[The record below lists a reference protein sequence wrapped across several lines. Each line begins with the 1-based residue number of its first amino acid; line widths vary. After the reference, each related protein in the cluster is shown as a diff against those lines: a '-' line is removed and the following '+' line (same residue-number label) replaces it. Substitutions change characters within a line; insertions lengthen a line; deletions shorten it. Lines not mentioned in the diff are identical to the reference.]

1 MTLLSFITID
11 TCNMCGNPSAQNK
24 VLGLRANGSLKEKK
38 RDFISVTVLKCNKC
52 GYVYANPQPI
62 DANAKKKYTTTNTQ
76 NYWNIESAEPSQNH
90 YEVELKTLQKLK
102 GNDLKNV
109 NVLDI
114 GFGLGRTLHT
124 LHKQRMEV
132 WGIEPFESFYESAKN
147 NTKLNF
153 DRNKIQCS
161 TFEDA
166 NFEKQQFDLIIF
178 EAFQHVVDSNNA
190 LQKALQWIKPGG
202 LIQIEVA
209 NANWFIAKLIN
220 LFHKLKGSNNITNLS
235 PLHAPYNQHEFTVES
250 FIANSKTNNYSI
262 AHIDYYV
269 CDPYLP
275 SILGEFA
282 RWYMKKTN
290 TGMQFSIWLKKE

>member
-1 MTLLSFITID
+1 
-11 TCNMCGNPSAQNK
+11 MCGNASAQNK

-62 DANAKKKYTTTNTQ
+62 DANAKQKYTTTNTQ

-147 NTKLNF
+147 NTKLN
-153 DRNKIQCS
+153 
-161 TFEDA
+161 
-166 NFEKQQFDLIIF
+166 LGIITNIK
-178 EAFQHVVDSNNA
+178 VSNNSLCA
-190 LQKALQWIKPGG
+190 ASSLLYYTAPLT
-202 LIQIEVA
+202 
-209 NANWFIAKLIN
+209 FITGMVKFLRNYKLVKVYN
-220 LFHKLKGSNNITNLS
+220 NLS
-235 PLHAPYNQHEFTVES
+235 SLIFLKPF
-250 FIANSKTNNYSI
+250 
-262 AHIDYYV
+262 
-269 CDPYLP
+269 
-275 SILGEFA
+275 
-282 RWYMKKTN
+282 
-290 TGMQFSIWLKKE
+290 FS